1 MTPERLQLAADLAVP
16 ESRATAA
23 RALASEFGAEAL
35 LIFTRDT
42 EIDAL
47 LPAPGFPQT
56 LPNGKLWREFAGA
69 CVERGDH
76 RGRLTF
82 GSATDDSPAIGFA
95 KGRDIVVV
103 LIGTEQPRID
113 VEWLRTLLPMLAGVF
128 HGERMASGAAVKT
141 RQAWEAATR
150 STVLAETLDRTRRR
164 LEESLQAAR
173 DARAEVDRVNARLE
187 IHAGQLESANAR
199 LREQAE
205 ELEAQ
210 AMELE
215 AQAEELQLANAE
227 LFDARKAADSAN
239 LAKSEFLATMS
250 HELRTPLNA
259 IGGHVQL
266 LEMGVRG
273 PITEEQR
280 DALMRIDRSQR
291 HLLGL
296 INDILNLSRIE
307 AGKVDYVMT
316 DVPLRAALADLAPMI
331 DPQLAAKS
339 LSLEVHDPDGM
350 PTVRA
355 DCEKLQQILLN
366 LLSNAVKFT
375 KAGGRIWIDATQ
387 RDGVAGKVFIRVSD
401 TGLGIPEPKIET
413 IFEPFTQVDASHS
426 RLGQGAGLGLSISRD
441 LARGMGGELRVRSEL
456 GVGSTFTLTL
466 DLAQP

>member
-1 MTPERLQLAADLAVP
+1 MTPGRLQLVADLAIP
-16 ESRATAA
+16 ESRAVAA
-23 RALASEFGAEAL
+23 AALATELGAEAL
-35 LIFTRDT
+35 LIFTRDE
-42 EIDAL
+42 EIGAL
-47 LPAPGFPQT
+47 LSAPGFPQT
-56 LPNGKLWREFAGA
+56 LPNGKRWREFLNE

-76 RGRLTF
+76 HGHLPFR
-82 GSATDDSPAIGFA
+82 SPTDESPAVGFA
-95 KGRDIVVV
+95 KGREIAVV
-103 LIGTEQPRID
+103 LVGTRQPRIE
-113 VEWLRTLLPMLAGVF
+113 VEWLRTLLPLLAGVF
-128 HGERMASGAAVKT
+128 HGERMAIAAAVRT

-150 STVLAETLDRTRRR
+150 STLLAETLDRMRLR
-164 LEESLQAAR
+164 LEESLVAAR
-173 DARAEVDRVNARLE
+173 EARAEVERVNARLE
-187 IHAGQLESANAR
+187 VHTEQLEAANAR

-205 ELEAQ
+205 ELESQ

-215 AQAEELQLANAE
+215 AQAEELQLANLE
-227 LFDARKAADSAN
+227 LVDAREAAESAN

-259 IGGHVQL
+259 IAGHVQL
-266 LEMGVRG
+266 IEMGVRG

-307 AGKVDYVMT
+307 AGKVEYIMT

-339 LSLEVHDPDGM
+339 LTLEVHDADRM
-350 PTVRA
+350 PVVRA

-375 KAGGRIWIDATQ
+375 DAGGRISIDARQ
-387 RDGVAGKVFIRVSD
+387 RDGAAGKVFIRVSD

-441 LARGMGGELRVRSEL
+441 LARGMGGDLRVRSEL
-456 GVGSTFTLTL
+456 GAGSTFTLTL
-466 DLAQP
+466 NLAQA